1 MTPNQLELYTLKC
14 FLVSN
19 FVISSHLEQLGQ
31 NRAVNLLTNI
41 AFNFYKDYDLV
52 ETTGHDFKS
61 KDKSFSVQ
69 GF

>member
-1 MTPNQLELYTLKC
+1 MTPNQFELYTLKC

-41 AFNFYKDYDLV
+41 AFNF
-52 ETTGHDFKS
+52 
-61 KDKSFSVQ
+61 
-69 GF
+69 